1 MKGSILS
8 RKGSNELMK
17 LLLPLLAVL
26 SGAAMALQGQ
36 INGGLGKKV
45 GVLEAS
51 FISFGVGT
59 LALFFIVVFFG
70 SGDILAVLTVPKWQL
85 IGGLLGA
92 FFVVM
97 SVFIVPKIGVATTFM
112 AVIAGQIILGAIIDH
127 FGLFGGQRIP
137 LDAKKIIAIGLLF
150 ISLFMFNHK

>member
-70 SGDILAVLTVPKWQL
+70 SGDILAVLSVPKWQL

-137 LDAKKIIAIGLLF
+137 LDPKKIIAIGLLF

>member
-1 MKGSILS
+1 
-8 RKGSNELMK
+8 MK
-17 LLLPLLAVL
+17 LLLPLVAVL
-26 SGAAMALQGQ
+26 AGAAMALQGQ
-36 INGGLGKKV
+36 VNGGLGKKV

-59 LALFFIVVFFG
+59 LALFFLVIFFG
-70 SGDILAVLTVPKWQL
+70 SGDVLAVLSVPKWQL

-92 FFVVM
+92 FYVAV
-97 SVFIVPKIGVATTFM
+97 SVFIVPRIGVATTFM

-127 FGLFGGQRIP
+127 FGLFGGVRIP
-137 LDAKKIIAIGLLF
+137 LDIKKILAIGLLF